1 LVDSK
6 NIVSKNY
13 TTMADY
19 DKSLR
24 LFVTVN
30 NQPATTHKVRRVF
43 CLTTVFQ
50 G

>member
-6 NIVSKNY
+6 QIIWKNHN
-13 TTMADY
+13 TIGWH
-19 DKSLR
+19 R

-30 NQPATTHKVRRVF
+30 NQPATTHKAKKYCFPGVSNR
-43 CLTTVFQ
+43 